1 MNLCRHIPVPIMIR
15 FRCLPRLYCG
25 SLLLPVIVYCIL
37 CTPATLRMSRLSCI
51 TTLLRLWIISVVYHL
66 FTPNTHPRHET
77 LDDGL
82 DGTPKKD
89 VGWLMVT
96 LVRCRREGSGMG
108 SRLSRLNSNL
118 RIQPIG
124 FQSFMEFSQAIL

>member
-1 MNLCRHIPVPIMIR
+1 MIR

-124 FQSFMEFSQAIL
+124 FQSFLEFSQAIL